1 MSRRIAVRSIVLAVV
16 AIGAFCGVA
25 GARTTTDF
33 GAGWRFALG
42 DPAGAQ
48 APGFDDSGWRR
59 VELPHDWSIEQDPT
73 PAGGTSSGTGFEPG
87 GTGWYRKSFVLPRG
101 AAGKQVSLEFDG
113 VYMDSSVYV
122 DGQLAATHPYGYTG
136 FPVDLTSRVHPGTN
150 VVAVRVNNQLPSSRW
165 YSGSGIYRNVHLVVT
180 DPVHVA
186 RHGVF
191 VTTPTVQD
199 TIADGYADVRVQTK
213 VEGGEATV
221 LSTIRDARGRVV
233 ARGAGADL
241 RVRHPHLWS
250 TDDPYLYT
258 LRDATSSPAGRVV
271 DSTTHALRH
280 PLVPDRSGRGPVP
293 QRHAP

>member
-1 MSRRIAVRSIVLAVV
+1 LVRGGERPHHHRL
-16 AIGAFCGVA
+16 
-25 GARTTTDF
+25 R
-33 GAGWRFALG
+33 AGWRFALG
-42 DPAGAQ
+42 DPSGAQ
-48 APGFDDSGWRR
+48 APGFDDSAWRR

-73 PAGGTSSGTGFEPG
+73 PEGGTNSGTGFLPG
-87 GTGWYRKSFVLPRG
+87 GTGWYRKSFTLPQG

-122 DGQLAATHPYGYTG
+122 NGELAATHPYGYTG
-136 FPVDLTSRVHPGTN
+136 FPVDLTSRVHQGTN

-199 TIADGYADVRVQTK
+199 TIGDGYADVHVQTK

-233 ARGAGADL
+233 ARSTGADL
-241 RVRHPHLWS
+241 RVRDPHLWS
-250 TDDPYLYT
+250 TEDPYLYT
-258 LRDATSSPAGRVV
+258 LETQVVAHHRVT
-271 DSTTHALRH
+271 DSTSTRFGIRWFRIDPTRAC
-280 PLVPDRSGRGPVP
+280 SSTAGT
-293 QRHAP
+293 